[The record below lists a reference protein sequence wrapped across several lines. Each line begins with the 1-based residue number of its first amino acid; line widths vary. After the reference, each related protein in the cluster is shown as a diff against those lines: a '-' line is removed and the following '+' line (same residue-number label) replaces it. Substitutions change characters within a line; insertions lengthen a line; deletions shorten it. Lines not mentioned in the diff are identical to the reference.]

1 MILITGATGKIGSEL
16 IQDLTARRCEFKVM
30 VRTREAVKACEAK
43 GIKAVLGDFSQP
55 ASFAAALTGVKQ
67 VFLLTIPLPD
77 APVLEARFLETCRIK
92 GIQHIVRV
100 SAIGAN
106 PAATSGLLRNHG
118 KCEALL
124 EATGIPWTHLRPTIF
139 MQNLAVHFGASVA
152 KESTLYAPAGD
163 ARMPWVDVRDIA
175 SVAGTVLTGKNHEH
189 LVYEITGPQALTYDQ
204 VAEQLSALLGRRIS
218 FVDVPDGA
226 AHQAMLGMGL
236 TPWMA
241 EGMLNLYHAFKING
255 HTAQVVD
262 TVERLTGHPAR
273 TLAAYLRE
281 HESTFKTQR
290 ATAEVLRN

>member
-30 VRTREAVKACEAK
+30 ARTKEAVKAFEAK
-43 GIKAVLGDFSQP
+43 GIKAVHGDFSQP
-55 ASFAAALTGVKQ
+55 ATFAGALTGIQQ
-67 VFLLTIPLPD
+67 VFLLTLPMPE
-77 APVLEARFLETCRIK
+77 APALEAKFLEACRTREIR
-92 GIQHIVRV
+92 HIVRI
-100 SAIGAN
+100 SAVGAS
-106 PAATSGLLRNHG
+106 PAATSCLLRNHG
-118 KCEALL
+118 RCEALL

-139 MQNLAVHFGASVA
+139 MQNLAVHFGPSVA
-152 KESTLYAPAGD
+152 KESTIYAPAGD

-175 SVAGTVLTGKNHEH
+175 AVAGTILAGKNHEH

-204 VAEQLSALLGRRIS
+204 VAEHLSSLLGRRIS

-226 AHQAMLGMGL
+226 AFQAMVGMGL

-241 EGMLNLYHAFKING
+241 EGMLNLYHSFKVNG

-273 TLAAYLRE
+273 TLATYLRE
-281 HESTFKTQR
+281 HESAFKTVR
-290 ATAEVLRN
+290 TAEVMRN